1 LRGLLKGDPTR
12 RWTRAAVAHP
22 SSTLVLSWLTAGA
35 PPRQLCVRQLSPCVK
50 VMNRKLILIC
60 MAAGALLP
68 MIGVALSL
76 SGQTLSST
84 VSPNSKYK
92 VEISQKRDAAG
103 IERYVYLNAYRNGE
117 QFVQS
122 KLIYTGDTLDSDF
135 RDLYP
140 NYSWPSESILKLGR
154 KVETQSNSLR
164 ITNES
169 SKRISYLLI
178 ETYQDKYVLFDVAP
192 QSIVKVK
199 FQFLGQLSCQGEF
212 VESKQR
218 FGTAVR
224 LSNDAEN
231 EVQGDF
237 SIGIKKSNA
246 IIESRTLKLKTVT
259 CCAVD
264 RPDIH
269 HEQFYR

>member
-1 LRGLLKGDPTR
+1 M
-12 RWTRAAVAHP
+12 
-22 SSTLVLSWLTAGA
+22 
-35 PPRQLCVRQLSPCVK
+35 Q
-50 VMNRKLILIC
+50 VMNRKLIVIC
-60 MAAGALLP
+60 LAAGALLP
-68 MIGVALSL
+68 MMRVALSL
-76 SGQTLSST
+76 SGQNLSFSL
-84 VSPNSKYK
+84 SPNRKYK

-117 QFVQS
+117 QFVRS
-122 KLIYTGDTLDSDF
+122 KLIYTGDTLDNDF

-140 NYSWPSESILKLGR
+140 NYSWASESILKLGR
-154 KVETQSNSLR
+154 KVDETQSNSLQ

-169 SKRISYLLI
+169 SEGISYLLI
-178 ETYQDKYVLFDVAP
+178 ETYRDKYVLFDVAP
-192 QSIVKVK
+192 KSIVNLK

-224 LSNDAEN
+224 LSSDAEN

-237 SIGIKKSNA
+237 SIGIKESSA
-246 IIESRTLKLKTVT
+246 IIESRSLKLKTVT